1 MTKKRKDKNLKDD
14 EKSRLL
20 AEQLQADRRQ
30 SKLPAAKKWES
41 NYVFTSEKNIA
52 SIENNPESDEA
63 VFQLDTSK
71 HKRPS
76 RRALL
81 LVSPRAHDG
90 SAQEK

>member
-1 MTKKRKDKNLKDD
+1 MTHRGMTKKRKDKNLKDD

-52 SIENNPESDEA
+52 SIESD
-63 VFQLDTSK
+63 TY
-71 HKRPS
+71 
-76 RRALL
+76 
-81 LVSPRAHDG
+81 
-90 SAQEK
+90 